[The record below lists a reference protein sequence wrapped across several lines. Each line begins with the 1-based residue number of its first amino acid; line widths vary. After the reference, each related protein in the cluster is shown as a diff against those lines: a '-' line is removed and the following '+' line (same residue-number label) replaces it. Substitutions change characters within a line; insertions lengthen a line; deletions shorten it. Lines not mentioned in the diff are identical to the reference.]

1 MSAGD
6 VDPREELLLLAAFLL
21 SSGRRQTEETR
32 DYAVYRLVEGARRA
46 LLIAGSGDADPRLEP
61 VLARLD
67 EVVHAPPG
75 SADLGPL
82 LDDLCTRIAEVLQ
95 PSAEPPTRP

>member
-1 MSAGD
+1 MSTGD
-6 VDPREELLLLAAFLL
+6 VDPHEELLLLAAFLL

-46 LLIAGSGDADPRLEP
+46 LLIVGETDPRLEP
-61 VLARLD
+61 VLTRLD

-75 SADLGPL
+75 STELGPL
-82 LDDLCTRIAEVLQ
+82 LDDLCARMADVLQ
-95 PSAEPPTRP
+95 PAEPPTRP